1 MVKSFFLSW
10 GTNFVGLAIAG
21 LFFSGIQ
28 YQDKLRVL
36 VVASLIFG
44 LVNALIRPAVIIL
57 SLPAIVITLGLFTL
71 VVNTAMLY
79 ITSAIYK
86 PFQITSLWSAVGA
99 VMVVWL
105 VNYLSVSLV
114 KEPQS

>member
-28 YQDKLRVL
+28 YQDKLRVS
-36 VVASLIFG
+36 VVAGPLKN

-86 PFQITSLWSAVGA
+86 PFQVTSLWSAVGA